1 MEEQEE
7 KYEIEEGGEKMKQEN
22 KMSSFYAISIL
33 QYLENQHFTKIDRS

>member
-7 KYEIEEGGEKMKQEN
+7 KYEIEEGGGGEKMKQEH

-33 QYLENQHFTKIDRS
+33 QY